1 MYWKITKIFIIA
13 AALLGNV
20 FILAFAASSM
30 DTTPGKTWAG
40 TVLFVDADTGLLWL
54 QSSDGDIVKMIAP
67 TTLIKGLSKGEAISL
82 SITEPFDNRRNKAP
96 FDQMVSASV
105 QNIDAAKE
113 LLRLKT
119 ENGEIIDVQAAD
131 KLRSGLQ
138 EGESVVVGIRMKKL
152 S

>member
-1 MYWKITKIFIIA
+1 MYSKSTKIGIIA
-13 AALLGNV
+13 AALLGSV
-20 FILAFAASSM
+20 FTLTFAASSM
-30 DTTPGKTWAG
+30 DTTPRNTLAG

-54 QSSDGDIVKMIAP
+54 QAADGNIVKMTAP
-67 TTLIKGLSKGEAISL
+67 TTLIKGLSKGEAISF
-82 SITEPFDNRRNKAP
+82 SITESLANRRNTAPFDN
-96 FDQMVSASV
+96 MVSASV

-113 LLRLKT
+113 LIRLQT

-138 EGESVVVGIRMKKL
+138 EGERVVVGIRMKL